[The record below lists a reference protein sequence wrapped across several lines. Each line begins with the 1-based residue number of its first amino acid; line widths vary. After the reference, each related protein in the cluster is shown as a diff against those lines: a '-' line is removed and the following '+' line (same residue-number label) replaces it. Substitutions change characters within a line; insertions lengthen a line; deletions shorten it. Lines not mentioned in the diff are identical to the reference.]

1 MSNFRMGIVIT
12 ARNRAGAALHSIETG
27 LGRIEKRS
35 RRIGKSMSW
44 AGAKFTAVAT
54 GMGASMVGL
63 VRKFDEVEQAKGE
76 VASLGVGELG
86 LAKIGKEAQ
95 RFSNEFAGATK
106 SQFIRAS
113 YDIKSGI
120 SSLSDEG
127 VAKFTRLAAMTAI
140 ATKSSTADMS
150 KLFAMGYGIYR
161 SQFSSDFEFGEKF
174 SAAIS
179 TAVRA
184 FRTDGGDLISGLS
197 TLGAVAT
204 KNGVSLQ
211 EQLAIL
217 GVSKDAFSSA
227 SEAATSYRAFL
238 QGAGKAQ
245 KELGLRFTDSK
256 GRLLPMVKIINKIK
270 KKYGDLSK
278 RSVQDKLKKAFGSD
292 EAVKILLALIDKTDR
307 LRHAQDDLYQG
318 MQKGASVTEEMA
330 RKMQRGREFELLS
343 QRIGNAA
350 STIGAIFAP
359 AIRQVSAAIG
369 TATIKLQRW
378 IDQHPKEARWLGKV
392 ALGVTALTG
401 VLGGLGITIGMASF
415 AFGGLARGAGAVI
428 GSLRLVGGAIAF
440 VGRALLMNPIG
451 LAVTIIAGGAYLIYR
466 NWSKIGPFFSRLWS
480 GVKHTFSQ
488 AWNSMKS
495 LATTPIEWIVSKW
508 GEFTV
513 AFTSLF
519 PGVSAMIKTIW
530 SQIGQAM
537 IAPIEWIKAK
547 WQALIDWFAGKFDW
561 LSKKFSWIGKGWE
574 KVQAIGSEL
583 GASAS
588 DTASDWWRD
597 AKEFF
602 GIDEAP
608 KNAKNVKHAIVGVVT
623 ASTMASTAPQISQ
636 SSLPI
641 SQNVQHTSTDQTT
654 INRKTVNIPTI
665 IKSTSARQST
675 PVPPPQAAHQTS
687 GTMMALQSQ
696 YQALAATV
704 QALANRPEQHVYHVQ
719 VTVNNPRNDAEIEAI
734 VERALRRAHYE
745 RSQRTMHDL

>member
-12 ARNRAGAALHSIETG
+12 ARNRAGATLHSIETG

-35 RRIGKSMSW
+35 KRIGKSMSW

-95 RFSNEFAGATK
+95 RFSNEFAGVTK

-256 GRLLPMVKIINKIK
+256 GRLLPMADILDKIK

-292 EAVKILLALIDKTDR
+292 EAVKILLALIDKTNR

-318 MQKGASVTEEMA
+318 MQKGTAVTEEMA
-330 RKMQRGREFELLS
+330 RKMQRGRGFELLL

-359 AIRQVSAAIG
+359 AIRKVSAAIG
-369 TATIKLQRW
+369 TATIKLQGW
-378 IDQHPKEARWLGKV
+378 IDQHPKEAHWLGKV
-392 ALGVTALTG
+392 ALGVTVLTG
-401 VLGGLGITIGMASF
+401 VLGGLGLTIGMASF
-415 AFGGLARGAGAVI
+415 AFGGLAKGAGAVI

-440 VGRALLMNPIG
+440 MGRALLMNPIG
-451 LAVTIIAGGAYLIYR
+451 LAVTVIAGGAYLIYR
-466 NWSKIGPFFSRLWS
+466 HWSKVGPFFSRLWS
-480 GVKHTFSQ
+480 GVKNVFSQ
-488 AWNSMKS
+488 AWNSIKS
-495 LATTPIEWIVSKW
+495 LATAPIEWIVAKW
-508 GEFTV
+508 RSFTTT
-513 AFTSLF
+513 FTALF
-519 PGVSAMIKTIW
+519 PGVSAKIKTTW
-530 SQIGQAM
+530 HRIGQAM
-537 IAPIEWIKAK
+537 TVPITWIKQK
-547 WQALIDWFAGKFDW
+547 WQGLLDWFSGKFEW
-561 LSKKFSWIGKGWE
+561 LSKKFAWIGKGWE
-574 KVQAIGSEL
+574 KAKSFGTKIGSSVGETVS
-583 GASAS
+583 G
-588 DTASDWWRD
+588 WWKG
-597 AKEFF
+597 AKEWF
-602 GIDEAP
+602 GGDETP
-608 KNAKNVKHAIVGVVT
+608 KPSKVVKHVVIGATAATTVATSTPHPAAQPSSRPTGQNAI
-623 ASTMASTAPQISQ
+623 TAPTR
-636 SSLPI
+636 PI
-641 SQNVQHTSTDQTT
+641 SPSP
-654 INRKTVNIPTI
+654 R
-665 IKSTSARQST
+665 
-675 PVPPPQAAHQTS
+675 PQGS
-687 GTMMALQSQ
+687 GIASALQSQ

-704 QALANRPEQHVYHVQ
+704 QALASRPEQHVYHVQ

-745 RSQRTMHDL
+745 RAQRTMHDL